1 MSSMAR
7 STWMLRLRELRRR
20 GPVSIAAS
28 AAVSGRLW
36 VHGRGVLRIEE
47 DVVLDASD
55 APIELHV
62 HDGAEITI
70 GRAARIG
77 PGSSLEAIAR
87 ISVGSRSRLGRF
99 VKVMDNNF
107 HPVDSEGR
115 LPASHPVTIGA
126 DAEVGDRAILLPGAW
141 VAPGAKVPAGAVV
154 SRRFGPLGD
163 AAGAVDEAAS
173 GETGPRVP
181 VRVGPLGRLL
191 GALDVA
197 RGAWFL
203 RACERGTRVHA
214 GGRVIVRSVGRIRIG
229 SHAVFLGGMIASSLE
244 CGPSGSIEVGNR
256 TIFNYGVALVAEC
269 SIRVGD
275 NCQFG
280 SYVRIS
286 DVEDGRRAPVV
297 IGDDVWV
304 AHGATIGPGVTV
316 GAGSVISA
324 GSRVTT
330 DVPPY
335 SLAIGNP
342 ARSMSLGLRSD
353 RSHVAIAS
361 PEGGAQQ

>member
-1 MSSMAR
+1 MGSMAR
-7 STWMLRLRELRRR
+7 STWMLRLRGFGRRR
-20 GPVSIAAS
+20 RISIAAS
-28 AAVSGRLW
+28 AAVLGRLW
-36 VHGRGVLRIEE
+36 IHGRGAVRVDA

-55 APIELHV
+55 APIELHA
-62 HDGAEITI
+62 HDGAEIRI
-70 GRAARIG
+70 GQAARIG
-77 PGSSLEAIAR
+77 SGSSLEAIAR
-87 ISVGSRSRLGRF
+87 ISVGPRSRLGRF

-115 LPASHPVTIGA
+115 LPASRPVTIGA

-141 VAPGAKVPAGAVV
+141 IAPGAKVPAGAVV

-163 AAGAVDEAAS
+163 GAAGIDEAA
-173 GETGPRVP
+173 GEAGPRVP
-181 VRVGPLGRLL
+181 ARVGPLGKLV

-197 RGAWFL
+197 RGAWYL
-203 RACERGTRVHA
+203 RACQRGKRVHA
-214 GGRVIVRSVGRIRIG
+214 GGKVIVRSVGRIRIG
-229 SHAVFLGGMIASSLE
+229 SHAVFLGGMIASSLD
-244 CGPSGSIEVGNR
+244 CGPSASIEVGNR

-280 SYVRIS
+280 SYVRIN

-304 AHGATIGPGVTV
+304 AHGASIGPGVTV
-316 GAGSVISA
+316 GTGSVISA

-335 SLAIGNP
+335 SLVIGNP

-353 RSHVAIAS
+353 RVHVAAL
-361 PEGGAQQ
+361 PEGGPLQ